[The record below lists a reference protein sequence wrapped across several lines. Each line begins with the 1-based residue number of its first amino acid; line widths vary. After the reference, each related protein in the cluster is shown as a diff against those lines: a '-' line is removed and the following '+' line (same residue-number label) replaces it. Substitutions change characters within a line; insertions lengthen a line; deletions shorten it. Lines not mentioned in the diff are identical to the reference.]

1 MKTLMLIAGV
11 LVTLIGLLWLGQ
23 GMGVVQWP
31 SDSFM
36 IGSMRWVYVGS
47 VMAIMGIGL
56 IAYALRRKD

>member
-1 MKTLMLIAGV
+1 MKILMLVGGV
-11 LVTLIGLLWLGQ
+11 LATLIGLLWLGQ

-36 IGSMRWVYVGS
+36 IGNMRWVYVGS

-56 IAYALRRKD
+56 IAYGLRRKD